1 MSVPTFIHVLQTKDQ
16 GNTIYLSDYLLAR
29 TFCCFNMPPHQWPT
43 SPTKQWGLS
52 VGWTWHLVFSWQN
65 IYRGSACLWDLQTVR
80 WLQKIWLDN
89 SRPKL
94 LLDSLWSF
102 IQPIGVL
109 SMIKGQAINTC
120 CVKFWKKLLNHQPI
134 SFLNNLSQEE
144 PNVTKAVLYHSNI
157 FLR

>member
-1 MSVPTFIHVLQTKDQ
+1 MCIRDSKRLIFGAKPKRPIVSETSFRQNKIPRFMYVPTFIQVLQTKDQ

-80 WLQKIWLDN
+80 WLQKIWLNN

-109 SMIKGQAINTC
+109 SI
-120 CVKFWKKLLNHQPI
+120 W
-134 SFLNNLSQEE
+134 
-144 PNVTKAVLYHSNI
+144 
-157 FLR
+157 